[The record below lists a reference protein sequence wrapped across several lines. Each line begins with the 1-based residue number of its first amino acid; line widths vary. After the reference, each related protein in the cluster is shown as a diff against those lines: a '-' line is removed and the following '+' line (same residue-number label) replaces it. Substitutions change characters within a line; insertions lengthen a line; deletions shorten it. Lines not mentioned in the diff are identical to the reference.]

1 MGAGQQ
7 AGFMGADPTGLA
19 YPYALPSYK
28 RKNFDPSDLLC
39 R

>member
-28 RKNFDPSDLLC
+28 SEKLRPLRLAL
-39 R
+39 